1 MQRELLIIH
10 DQHRNAGIIVDIV
23 NDTLNLVPVT
33 ASNAASDAGRNA
45 HDVIIIE
52 YGIDPQQVERL
63 PQIVVGGQIK
73 RPINRG
79 GKLRKQITDFQL
91 LALVSKIWMLPIH
104 SVTGSF
110 ALWRHFS
117 T

>member
-10 DQHRNAGIIVDIV
+10 DQQRNAGIIVDIV
-23 NDTLNLVPVT
+23 NNTLNLVPVT
-33 ASNAASDAGRNA
+33 ASNATSDAGRNA
-45 HDVIIIE
+45 YDVEVIE

-63 PQIVVGGQIK
+63 PQIVVCRQIK

-79 GKLRKQITDFQL
+79 GELRKQITDFQL
-91 LALVSKIWMLPIH
+91 LRFVSKIWMLPIH